1 MRSLSTLQE
10 IPTPMVTV
18 SLTLSIH
25 LQTAFLLWK
34 KTLMMMV
41 TASKTSM
48 KPTRVLPTVT
58 PTQEPTRSTQIPTT
72 TAFATDQSMSMTLK
86 ATSSVLQGLM
96 RLRLAKKPQAWC
108 TASIIRNSQ
117 ALYRL
122 TNYRMQFGKFLRT
135 FLLD

>member
-1 MRSLSTLQE
+1 MRSHLTLQE

-18 SLTLSIH
+18 SPTLSIH

-72 TAFATDQSMSMTLK
+72 TEFAMDQSMSMTRK
-86 ATSSVLQGLM
+86 ATSSALQDLTTH
-96 RLRLAKKPQAWC
+96 RLAKKPQAWC

-122 TNYRMQFGKFLRT
+122 TNYRMQFGKLLRT